1 MIIGKDKQD
10 EVLYLNKT
18 LNRIQNLLKEAGDSE
33 ESQSNDIK
41 SDRRLLWDSIKELDE
56 IEVQHFNQNL
66 AMQEKLYL
74 KNREKIKTLRN
85 QLSVPYFARIDFKE
99 TGESPE
105 SIYIGVS
112 SVMEDDFDFLVLD
125 WRSPISNMFY
135 DYEMGPSKYQTPN
148 GEIQGEI
155 ILNRQY
161 NIKNS
166 EIKFIHENNSSIH
179 DEALLSVLGSNT
191 SDKMK
196 NIVSSIQKKQNE
208 IIRND
213 KTKVLLIQGVA
224 GSGKTSIAM
233 HRAAYLLYKYRK
245 TLKANDILI
254 FSPNNVFSEY
264 ISDVLPGLGESNISE
279 TTLEDFY
286 TSFLPRIYNYE
297 KKNDYL
303 EYVYSNNNSKEREIR
318 DFSMKYKNSLD
329 FSNNLEAFLE
339 KIDSLLTNFKD
350 IVFDNRIIVRKSK
363 LSEIFLS
370 KFKNISFIDR
380 IDSLKGNVFSIVET
394 KYFTQLKNKNSSDFG
409 YNPFDHGNN
418 IQAYLKEEVSKQIDS
433 MFKTLNPVEIY
444 KMFWFS
450 LKNNKNLLN
459 ITDLTLTSIDNET
472 ILFEDIIPILYLKMY
487 MDGFKNYNK
496 IQHVIID
503 ECQDYSP
510 LFYKMVNKIFK
521 KASFTILGD
530 INQKI
535 SSHTN
540 IDKKE
545 DIKDIFGAENTEIVS
560 LTKSYRSTFEITEFA
575 KNILEFGEPVEG
587 VERHGDIPTVL
598 ENVPNIDDEILKIIN
613 EVHSKDLQSISI
625 ITKTSEDASNL
636 FNSLKGKITNLNLI
650 IDDEGHY
657 NKGITIIPSYIS
669 KGLEFDAVIVPDMD
683 MYTKDSERNL
693 LYTVCTR
700 ALHSLYLLSKTKKS
714 NLLHK

>member
-1 MIIGKDKQD
+1 MIVGKNKQD
-10 EVLYLNKT
+10 EILYLNKT
-18 LNRIQNLLKEAGDSE
+18 LNRIKDLLKEAGDSE
-33 ESQSNDIK
+33 EAQSNDIK

-85 QLSVPYFARIDFKE
+85 QLLVPYFARIDFKE

-148 GEIQGEI
+148 GEIEGEI

-161 NIKNS
+161 NIKNG
-166 EIKFIHENNSSIH
+166 EIKFIHENDSSIH
-179 DEALLSVLGSNT
+179 DEALLSVLGSST

-254 FSPNNVFSEY
+254 FSPNDVFSEY

-286 TSFLPRIYNYE
+286 SSFLPRIYNYE

-303 EYVYSNNNSKEREIR
+303 EYIYTNDSSKEREIR
-318 DFSMKYKNSLD
+318 DFSMKFKNSLE
-329 FSNNLEAFLE
+329 FSENFEIYLNKL
-339 KIDSLLTNFKD
+339 DSLLTNFKD
-350 IVFDNRIIVRKSK
+350 IVFDNKIIVRKSK
-363 LSEIFLS
+363 VSEIFLS

-394 KYFTQLKNKNSSDFG
+394 KYFTQLKDKHSSDFG

-418 IQAYLKEEVSKQIDS
+418 IQAYLKEEVSKQIDT
-433 MFKTLNPVEIY
+433 MFETLNPVEIY
-444 KMFWFS
+444 KGFWLS
-450 LKNNKNLLN
+450 LKNDKKLAK
-459 ITDLTLTSIDNET
+459 IIDLTLTSINNERV
-472 ILFEDIIPILYLKMY
+472 LFEDIVPILYLKMH

-510 LFYKMVNKIFK
+510 LFYKMVDKIFN

-535 SSHTN
+535 SSNTN

-545 DIKDIFGAENTEIVS
+545 DIKNIFGEQNTEIVS

-587 VERHGDIPTVL
+587 VERHGDTPVVL
-598 ENVPNIDDEILKIIN
+598 ENISNIEEEILNTIEKIKSN
-613 EVHSKDLQSISI
+613 DLQSISI
-625 ITKTSEDASNL
+625 ITKTSKDALNL
-636 FNSLKGKITNLNLI
+636 FDSLKDKIKDLNLI
-650 IDDEGHY
+650 VDDNGHY
-657 NKGITIIPSYIS
+657 NRGITIIPSYIA
-669 KGLEFDAVIVPDMD
+669 KGLEFDSVIVPDMD
-683 MYTKDSERNL
+683 LYTKDSERNL

-714 NLLHK
+714 NLLS